1 MRNLINV
8 LLILLMVGFSNSF
21 AQKIQWASKVVK
33 ATTQF
38 SKIEKSAEQLLGQ
51 PNVLPLGGE
60 SNLAWAT
67 KPKGTDESPELTS
80 IRVSFDSPTRAQQ
93 IAVGESFNPG
103 AIEKIVIYGTGG
115 ESTVIYENTPAPT
128 KEKARLFNLFFTV
141 TEYFVKDVELF
152 LQPGKVD
159 GWNQIDAIGISD
171 SKDSIKWSINTIPT
185 LEFQEKPE
193 NLGAE
198 VNSIYD
204 ELAPKITP
212 DGKAVYF
219 TRKYHP
225 DNLGGFKDEDDVWYS
240 ELKNQFGKWTNAVNM
255 SSPINNQ
262 YNNFVQSITPDG
274 NTLLLGNVYNKDG
287 TMSPGVSI
295 TNITENGW
303 SYPERQVLA
312 DFYNLN
318 QFANYYLSNDGMFL
332 LMSIER
338 KDSYGNLDLYV
349 SFRKGDN
356 RWSKPENLGPIIN
369 TNVNDYSPF
378 LAADGVTMYYS
389 TSGKSGYGKED
400 IFLTTRL
407 DDTWK
412 NWSEPQNLG
421 NVINSSESDTKY
433 NIPASGEFAYFSTT
447 NNSLGKN
454 DIFRVKLPSL
464 IKPKPVVLLIGKAL
478 NERNGKPISAKI
490 SYEDLE
496 TGEEVGIART
506 NPLTGEYKIVL
517 PAGKKYGFMAIADG
531 HYSVTQNID
540 LSELSEYQEIEKDLK
555 LAPIEVGAVFT
566 INNIFFEFAKAALLP
581 ESFPELNRAVKFL
594 FNNPGIEIEIS
605 GHTDNVGSDITNQK
619 LSDARANS
627 VKEYLVKSGIDE
639 KRMIAVGYGE
649 TRPIA
654 FNTDEEGR
662 QMNRRV
668 EFKIMKK

>member
-1 MRNLINV
+1 
-8 LLILLMVGFSNSF
+8 
-21 AQKIQWASKVVK
+21 
-33 ATTQF
+33 
-38 SKIEKSAEQLLGQ
+38 
-51 PNVLPLGGE
+51 
-60 SNLAWAT
+60 
-67 KPKGTDESPELTS
+67 
-80 IRVSFDSPTRAQQ
+80 
-93 IAVGESFNPG
+93 
-103 AIEKIVIYGTGG
+103 
-115 ESTVIYENTPAPT
+115 
-128 KEKARLFNLFFTV
+128 LFN
-141 TEYFVKDVELF
+141 
-152 LQPGKVD
+152 
-159 GWNQIDAIGISD
+159 
-171 SKDSIKWSINTIPT
+171 
-185 LEFQEKPE
+185 
-193 NLGAE
+193 
-198 VNSIYD
+198 
-204 ELAPKITP
+204 
-212 DGKAVYF
+212 
-219 TRKYHP
+219 
-225 DNLGGFKDEDDVWYS
+225 
-240 ELKNQFGKWTNAVNM
+240 
-255 SSPINNQ
+255 
-262 YNNFVQSITPDG
+262 
-274 NTLLLGNVYNKDG
+274 
-287 TMSPGVSI
+287 
-295 TNITENGW
+295 
-303 SYPERQVLA
+303 YPEKQVIA

-332 LMSIER
+332 LMAIER
-338 KDSYGNLDLYV
+338 KDAYGNLDLYV

-356 RWSKPENLGPIIN
+356 RWSKPENLGPTIN

-421 NVINSSESDTKY
+421 NVINSTESDTKY

-454 DIFRVKLPSL
+454 DLFRIKLPNL

-506 NPLTGEYKIVL
+506 NPITGEYKIVL
-517 PAGKKYGFMAIADG
+517 PAGKKYGFMAIAEG

-540 LSELSEYQEIEKDLK
+540 LSELNEYQEIEKDLK

-566 INNIFFEFAKAALLP
+566 INNIFFEFAKALLLP

-594 FNNPGIEIEIS
+594 FNNPGIEIEIG

-627 VKEYLVKSGIDE
+627 VKDYLVKSGIEE
-639 KRMIAVGYGE
+639 KRIKAIGYGE
-649 TRPIA
+649 SRPVA